1 MKKILKRGLYIMK
14 AKGRHGTHSP
24 FVYAFVEQVLR
35 AKTKFSIKDKPASF
49 SSKEVSLLG
58 RTLLYIHPQIVY
70 VEDSLKSLLLQLKA
84 CFPSFNFEIRPM
96 DSANEKQIE
105 DGLFLCFPTKENVA
119 FLKSAATFQN
129 IAAILLHQH
138 KDRENFENWEL
149 LEQEDRFTMV
159 MDVWNFGFV
168 SNHPD
173 FKMKQFFRL
182 R

>member
-24 FVYAFVEQVLR
+24 FVYTFVEQVLR
-35 AKTKFSIKDKPASF
+35 AKTKFNL
-49 SSKEVSLLG
+49 KENPLSLSLKEISLLG
-58 RTLLYIHPQIVY
+58 RALLYINPCIVY
-70 VEDSLKSLLLQLKA
+70 VEDTLKSFLLQLKA
-84 CFPSFNFEIRPM
+84 SDKSFNFEIRLM
-96 DSANEKQIE
+96 DMTPKKQTE
-105 DGLFLCFPTKENVA
+105 DALFFCFPTKENVA
-119 FLKSAATFQN
+119 FLKSAAAFQSM
-129 IAAILLHQH
+129 AAILLHQH
-138 KDRENFENWEL
+138 TDREKFENWEL

-173 FKMKQFFRL
+173 FKIKQFFRL